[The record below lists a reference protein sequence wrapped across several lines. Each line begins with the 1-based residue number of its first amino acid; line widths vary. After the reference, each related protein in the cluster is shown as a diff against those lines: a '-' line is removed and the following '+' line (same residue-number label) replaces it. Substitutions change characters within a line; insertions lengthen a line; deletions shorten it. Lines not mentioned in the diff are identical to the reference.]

1 MVDEKVL
8 ANFKGNDRQQTVSNP
23 VEAVVIS
30 EINKFFDAMVAEFS
44 STDNGVD
51 FVLDEY
57 DVEKGLQPFVEYYL
71 KNKIS
76 L

>member
-1 MVDEKVL
+1 MTWLRDNNTHLNKEP
-8 ANFKGNDRQQTVSNP
+8 TVSNP

-44 STDNGVD
+44 GTDNGVD

-57 DVEKGLQPFVEYYL
+57 DVENGLQPFIEHYL